1 MLKSAPDREEFD
13 LKGEDAVAQHR
24 VEILTIILNFFTP
37 QFFKILFWAYVFV
50 KNIFKPFFI
59 IPIPDLI
66 YKPWKINI
74 GNLITRLCR
83 EPERDHIGLEK
94 SPRKI
99 LYREIRVAA
108 VDESDNVPEG
118 SPPAQMNVFVTD
130 GEFGPLP
137 TPAPQR
143 APPTP
148 PPPDNSAAIIG
159 SAIGG
164 VS

>member
-1 MLKSAPDREEFD
+1 M
-13 LKGEDAVAQHR
+13 
-24 VEILTIILNFFTP
+24 
-37 QFFKILFWAYVFV
+37 
-50 KNIFKPFFI
+50 
-59 IPIPDLI
+59 
-66 YKPWKINI
+66 
-74 GNLITRLCR
+74 
-83 EPERDHIGLEK
+83 
-94 SPRKI
+94 
-99 LYREIRVAA
+99 YREIRVAA

-164 VS
+164 VSKFYASPNLINTKIHENRSDKDTNSKTRIYSQLQSMQSFVRLIT

>member
-1 MLKSAPDREEFD
+1 M
-13 LKGEDAVAQHR
+13 
-24 VEILTIILNFFTP
+24 
-37 QFFKILFWAYVFV
+37 
-50 KNIFKPFFI
+50 
-59 IPIPDLI
+59 
-66 YKPWKINI
+66 
-74 GNLITRLCR
+74 
-83 EPERDHIGLEK
+83 
-94 SPRKI
+94 
-99 LYREIRVAA
+99 YREIRVAA

-164 VS
+164 VSKFYASPNIINTKIHAE